1 MTNIPDDKVREVRER
16 ASILDVVS
24 EQVSLKRSGSN
35 WLGLCPF
42 HQEKTP
48 SFNVNPAKG
57 IFHCF
62 GCGVGGDAIDFVMK
76 LEGLSF
82 PEAVNFLAKRV
93 GVQIEDRPQS
103 ATEKRHADE
112 RELFYRVC
120 ELACNYFRR
129 VLTDEPA
136 GEPGRGYLERR
147 GVTQE
152 IAAAY
157 RLGFATDRWD
167 GLVRF
172 LEGKRVPL
180 ELAAKLGLVRKKESG
195 GWYDLFRNRLLFTI
209 RDVHG
214 RPIAFGGR
222 VLDDSL
228 PKYINSPE
236 SPIYHKSDVLFG
248 IDLAKQAMR
257 EQGGAL
263 IVEGYF
269 DHLALYQA
277 GVRNVVATCGTAL
290 TTGHIQLLRRY
301 AAKAYALFDADKAGK
316 KATFRAME
324 LFLEAGFPAAVVEL
338 AAGED
343 PDSFVRTHGITAF
356 GQRLEQAQPIIEYF
370 FRDLL
375 KTRDMRGVEGKV
387 RVIEELTPVLL
398 KIGNSIERDLYV
410 REISRVLGVDEGL
423 LRARLGRRPIAAAD
437 LVAPRTAGRK
447 PAAGPEEMLLMLMG
461 KFPDVARK
469 VAEHGVESLFSIDL
483 LPIARSVLAMMTETG
498 EPDWTRVLAQAGSEE
513 ERQRL
518 AALLVDDAHL
528 EEIDANRAFNDCR
541 LSREKSALV
550 EMKELKRQ
558 LAQLD
563 SESAEYWQILKM
575 LDNLRNKKSQLH

>member
-82 PEAVNFLAKRV
+82 PEAVKFLAKRV
-93 GVQIEDRPQS
+93 GVQIEEHPQT
-103 ATEKRHADE
+103 ATEKRRADE
-112 RELFYRVC
+112 RELLYRVC
-120 ELACNYFRR
+120 ELACGYFRR

-136 GEPGRGYLERR
+136 GEPGRHYLERR

-152 IAAAY
+152 IADAY
-157 RLGFATDRWD
+157 RLGFAPDRWD

-180 ELAAKLGLVRKKESG
+180 DMAAKLGLVRKRESG
-195 GWYDLFRNRLLFTI
+195 GWYDLFRNRLLFPI

-277 GVRNVVATCGTAL
+277 GVRHVVATCGTAL
-290 TTGHIQLLRRY
+290 TTGHIQLIRRY
-301 AAKAYALFDADKAGK
+301 ATKAYALFDADKAGK

-338 AAGED
+338 AQGED
-343 PDSFVRTHGITAF
+343 PDSFVRTHGIAAF
-356 GQRLEQAQPIIEYF
+356 GQRLEQAQPIFEYF

-375 KTRDMRGVEGKV
+375 KSRDTRGVEGKV

-423 LRARLGRRPIAAAD
+423 LRGRLGRRPIAAAD
-437 LVAPRTAGRK
+437 LVAPRSVERK
-447 PAAGPEEMLLMLMG
+447 AASGPEEMLLMLMG

-469 VAEHGVESLFSIDL
+469 VAEHGVENLFSADL
-483 LPIARSVLAMMTETG
+483 LPIARGVLAMIAETG
-498 EPDWTRVLAQAGSEE
+498 GTDWVQVLALAGSEE

-518 AALLVDDAHL
+518 VALLVDDAHL
-528 EEIDANRAFNDCR
+528 EEIDANRAFDDCR

-563 SESAEYWQILKM
+563 PESEEYWRILKM